1 MLVPVSVP
9 GPGLGIDKNL
19 NKVYNSIMTLCPER
33 RVLQMA
39 VTKKIL
45 ALSVDQK
52 LYDLIDEYAMLTD
65 RPRSSVAEE
74 LFILG
79 FGVVNQTWKEQQNRG
94 GINGTS

>member
-1 MLVPVSVP
+1 
-9 GPGLGIDKNL
+9 
-19 NKVYNSIMTLCPER
+19 
-33 RVLQMA
+33 MA

-74 LFILG
+74 LFVLG
-79 FGVVNQTWKEQQNRG
+79 FGVVNKTWKEKNNHG
-94 GINGTS
+94 STGAESSVSN